1 MNGMNP
7 SKEDEGNGYEK
18 LDRAD
23 GEDPRLV
30 PVDLDIDE
38 GDEAKHEETS
48 AAADFGLLRDGPSR
62 TGGWTELATI
72 FGGAVTNQM
81 ELEMQPRTGQWHCM
95 FYFGSRVG
103 TNSSRR
109 PNRITLLRAF
119 VFCPNVFRRKNL
131 DSSGDP
137 G

>member
-30 PVDLDIDE
+30 PADLDIDE

-62 TGGWTELATI
+62 TGGWTELCRSKRRFVSERTEVHRIGATGKKGLI
-72 FGGAVTNQM
+72 LSN
-81 ELEMQPRTGQWHCM
+81 PR
-95 FYFGSRVG
+95 
-103 TNSSRR
+103 
-109 PNRITLLRAF
+109 
-119 VFCPNVFRRKNL
+119 
-131 DSSGDP
+131 
-137 G
+137 